1 MRPMQVSEFNP
12 PQLAGQRLMVGF
24 DGIRLNSDL
33 RHLITTLKIG
43 GVILFARNISGPEQL
58 LELSCAIQET
68 ARKVGMPPLFI
79 AIDQEGGLVARLRE
93 PFTLL
98 PGATKMKDLNT
109 VRRYAGITAYELTGV
124 GINMNMAPVMDVAPE
139 NIQSIMAERSFGPD
153 PQRVSEMG
161 VQIIEQLQQN
171 NIMAV
176 AKHFPGIGRT
186 TLDSHLDK
194 PTLAIGLDILKTA
207 DLIPFQAAI
216 TGGVAGMML
225 SHIFYDQIDSRW
237 PASLSP
243 KIAERLLRNEM
254 GFDGVVMTDDLDMGA
269 IKKHYD
275 IQTVVKQILSAGID
289 IAMICHKGPDIET
302 AYQEI
307 LKSITDSPTVHAKCR
322 TSVQRILKLKHQYL
336 SF

>member
-1 MRPMQVSEFNP
+1 
-12 PQLAGQRLMVGF
+12 
-24 DGIRLNSDL
+24 
-33 RHLITTLKIG
+33 
-43 GVILFARNISGPEQL
+43 
-58 LELSCAIQET
+58 
-68 ARKVGMPPLFI
+68 
-79 AIDQEGGLVARLRE
+79 
-93 PFTLL
+93 
-98 PGATKMKDLNT
+98 
-109 VRRYAGITAYELTGV
+109 
-124 GINMNMAPVMDVAPE
+124 MNMAPVMDVAPE

-216 TGGVAGMML
+216 SGGVAGMML